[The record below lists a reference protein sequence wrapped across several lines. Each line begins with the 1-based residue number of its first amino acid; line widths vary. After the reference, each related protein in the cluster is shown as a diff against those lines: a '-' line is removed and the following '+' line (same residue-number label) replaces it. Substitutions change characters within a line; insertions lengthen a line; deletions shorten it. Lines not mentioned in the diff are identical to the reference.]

1 MQKTTIVQ
9 GEICHVQERVTKNGK
24 KYFEYQ
30 LETESEKGKRLGYIK
45 SWEDRGYK
53 KGDKVLAGAFENSYL
68 WNGKVLTTIDLLAKE
83 EEKLRFAA
91 LGINPSAMTQEQ
103 KKMKL

>member
-9 GEICHVQERVTKNGK
+9 GEICHAQQRVTKNGK
-24 KYFEYQ
+24 VYYEYQ
-30 LETESEKGKRLGYIK
+30 LESETEKGKRLGYVK

-53 KGDKVLAGAFENSYL
+53 KGDKVLAGAFENSSL
-68 WNGKVLTTIDLLAKE
+68 WNGEVLTNTVLLAKE
-83 EEKLRFAA
+83 EEKMRFSA
-91 LGINPSAMTQEQ
+91 LGINPSAMTQDQ